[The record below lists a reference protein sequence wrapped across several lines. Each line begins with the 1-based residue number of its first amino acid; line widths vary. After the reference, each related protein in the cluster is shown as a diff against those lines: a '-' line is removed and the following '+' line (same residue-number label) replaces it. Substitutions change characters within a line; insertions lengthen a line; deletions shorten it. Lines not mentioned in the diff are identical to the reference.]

1 MRKVTTYQLIE
12 GIKRNLALIIVP
24 TILVFALVLGLGL
37 KKNGGTYEASAV
49 LIASPEEGEEISYN
63 KLILNEKLA
72 NIYSEIIKS
81 PDLYK
86 KAEETLKKG
95 GSDLDYKE
103 LMAKTDF
110 EVSPQ
115 AGLLTLNFTDTNEAR
130 AEDALKII
138 AEDFRLMVKEY
149 LNADNLSYLQD
160 VLVEKA
166 SKKRLIIF
174 SVAGAILGA
183 FLGLVI
189 VIIKTLLSDKIV
201 SEKDLREL
209 GLDVLATSDEILKIK
224 AKIDYRLEDG
234 IIGITSLAKADSYEF
249 SEKLTN
255 AFAKNNGVLFVDSKN
270 VANIEGKYQSQVEEF
285 KVLRRGP
292 IDYLAL
298 SKDDSEKILDS
309 NEFFSELANRE
320 NSYNYIIIDE
330 KNLDRPDPYLTA
342 RLCDMKLILVDEK
355 TTKSRLDEAIK
366 DLRELG
372 IGYCGVVFYK

>member
-1 MRKVTTYQLIE
+1 MRKVTTYQLID

-24 TILVFALVLGLGL
+24 TILVFALILGFGL

-49 LIASPEEGEEISYN
+49 LIASPGEGEEISYN

-86 KAEETLKKG
+86 KVEEGLKKG
-95 GSDLDYKE
+95 GSDLDYKKI
-103 LMAKTDF
+103 MAKTDY
-110 EVSPQ
+110 EVNPQ
-115 AGLLTLNFTDTNEAR
+115 AGLLTLTFTDANEAR
-130 AEDALKII
+130 AEDALKLI
-138 AEDFRLMVKEY
+138 AEDFRLMAKDY
-149 LNADNLSYLQD
+149 LNADNMTYLQD
-160 VLVEKA
+160 VVVEKA
-166 SKKRLIIF
+166 SKKKLIIF

-183 FLGLVI
+183 LLGLAI
-189 VIIKTLLSDKIV
+189 VIIKTLLSDKIA
-201 SEKDLREL
+201 SEKDLNEL
-209 GLDVLATSDEILKIK
+209 GIDVLGTSDDILKIK
-224 AKIDYRLEDG
+224 AKIDHRLENG
-234 IIGITSLAKADSYEF
+234 ILGITSLAGDSYDF
-249 SEKLTN
+249 SERLTQ
-255 AFAKNNGVLFVDSKN
+255 AFAKNNGILFVDSKN

-292 IDYLAL
+292 IDYIAL

-309 NEFFSELANRE
+309 NEFFSEIANRE

-330 KNLDRPDPYLTA
+330 KNLDTADPYLTA
-342 RLCDMKLILVDEK
+342 RLCDMKIILVDDK
-355 TTKSRLDEAIK
+355 TTKARLDEAIR

>member
-1 MRKVTTYQLIE
+1 MRKVTTYQLID

-24 TILVFALVLGLGL
+24 TILVFALILGFGL

-49 LIASPEEGEEISYN
+49 LIASPGEGEEISYN

-86 KAEETLKKG
+86 KVEEGLKNG
-95 GSDLDYKE
+95 GSELDYKD
-103 LMAKTDF
+103 LMSKTDY
-110 EVSPQ
+110 EVNPQ
-115 AGLLTLNFTDTNEAR
+115 AGLLTLSFTDTNEDR
-130 AEDALKII
+130 AEDALKLI
-138 AEDFRLMVKEY
+138 AEDFRLMAKDY
-149 LNADNLSYLQD
+149 LNADNLAYLQD
-160 VLVEKA
+160 VVVEKA
-166 SKKRLIIF
+166 SKKKLIIF

-183 FLGLVI
+183 LLGLAI
-189 VIIKTLLSDKIV
+189 VIIKTLLSDKIA
-201 SEKDLREL
+201 SEKDLNEL
-209 GLDVLATSDEILKIK
+209 GIDVLGTSDDILKIK
-224 AKIDYRLEDG
+224 AKIDNRLENG
-234 IIGITSLAKADSYEF
+234 IVGITSLAGDSYEF

-255 AFAKNNGVLFVDSKN
+255 AFAKNNGILFVDSKN

-292 IDYLAL
+292 IDYIAL

-309 NEFFSELANRE
+309 NEFFSEIANRE

-330 KNLDRPDPYLTA
+330 KNLDTADPYLTA
-342 RLCDMKLILVDEK
+342 RLCDMKIILVDDK
-355 TTKSRLDEAIK
+355 TTKARLDEAIR

-372 IGYCGVVFYK
+372 IGYCGVVFHK